1 MAMKSTVKMPCGN
14 GYSLARL
21 WAKNC
26 GAESD
31 DFGRGSKICDYRIGM
46 AGEVLAAA
54 YLQARGYQLL
64 TSNYRFAHREID
76 LILRKDGFLVFV
88 EVKTRAPGSLIVAP
102 LTVDTRKQMFL
113 YSVASKYIRENH
125 LTEEVRFDIV
135 WIERKGSA
143 CRVVEHIRNA
153 FSPYAG

>member
-1 MAMKSTVKMPCGN
+1 MTMKTLVKMSCGN

-31 DFGRGSKICDYRIGM
+31 DFEPGSKSCDYRIGI

-54 YLQARGYQLL
+54 YLRARGYELL
-64 TSNYRFAHREID
+64 ASNYRFAHREID
-76 LILRKDGFLVFV
+76 LILRKDGALVFV

-102 LTVDTRKQMFL
+102 LAVDMRKQMFL

-125 LTEEVRFDIV
+125 LSEEVRFDIV
-135 WIERKGSA
+135 WVERKGSA
-143 CRVVEHIRNA
+143 CRVVEHIQNA